1 MRRRHLRSGYTT
13 GACAAASTK
22 AAAQLLIRKI
32 WDSPSNCSKQESPA
46 SLEIITITL
55 PDGDKASFKINKT
68 SLTTNESEIIA
79 TASIIKFAGD
89 DPDVTNGAEIIAEIA
104 VKMHNSSP
112 GLKITSQ
119 PAFSCQIH
127 SQPVINIKGGKG
139 VGLVTKPGLS
149 VPIGFPA
156 INPIPQKM
164 IRDAIIEAFQEYGY
178 LSFTPSELTVTIS
191 VTNGEKLAIKTLN
204 SRLGIIGGISILGTT
219 GIVKPLSSEAWT
231 ATISTS
237 MDVAIATGCD
247 EVVLSAG
254 RASEKAHLTK
264 YRFPE
269 ESYVMMG
276 DYLEYSLLEAKRRE
290 FKRIHLCAQWA
301 KLLKIAMS
309 TPQTHVR
316 YGAIDIKKAIRFLN
330 QISISL
336 PDEMEFN
343 TAREIFHVINSTFN
357 DPLSAFKEV
366 CRHAKKYSET
376 ISGGMPVTCHF
387 VSYEGGI
394 ILNT

>member
-1 MRRRHLRSGYTT
+1 MRRSQLRSGYTT
-13 GACAAASTK
+13 GACAAASAK
-22 AAAQLLIRKI
+22 AAAQLLIGKM
-32 WDSPSNCSKQESPA
+32 WDSPSNCSNQEYPV

-89 DPDVTNGAEIIAEIA
+89 DPDVTNGAEIIAEIT
-104 VKMHNSSP
+104 VKMRNSSP

-119 PAFSCQIH
+119 PAIPCQIPN
-127 SQPVINIKGGKG
+127 QPVINIKGGKG

-164 IRDAIIEAFQEYGY
+164 IKNAVIEAFEEHGY
-178 LSFTPSELTVTIS
+178 LSLTPSELTVTIS
-191 VTNGEKLAIKTLN
+191 VTDGEKLALKTLN

-254 RASEKAHLTK
+254 RASEKAHIKK
-264 YRFPE
+264 YHLLE

-276 DYLEYSLLEAKRRE
+276 DYLEYSLLEAKRHG
-290 FKRIHLCAQWA
+290 FTRIHLCAQWA

-316 YGAIDIKKAIRFLN
+316 YGAIDIKKAVRFLN
-330 QISISL
+330 QTGISL
-336 PDEMEFN
+336 PEEMEFN
-343 TAREIFHVINSTFN
+343 TAREIFHVINSTFH
-357 DPLSAFKEV
+357 DPPSAFKEV